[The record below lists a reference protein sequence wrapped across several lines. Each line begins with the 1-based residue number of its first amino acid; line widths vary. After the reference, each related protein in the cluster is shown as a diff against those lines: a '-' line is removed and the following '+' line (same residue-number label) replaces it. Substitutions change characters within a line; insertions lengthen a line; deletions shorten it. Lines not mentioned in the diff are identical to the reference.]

1 MITDLGFLQPV
12 TRMKVMVTFMRMNH
26 PPATPVL
33 ALPQGWAFEDN
44 VHLSVPQY
52 RSLHFGVGRQ
62 CCWWMRQVLSDKALG
77 QLLAT
82 APIKIGLLRE
92 REHIRGFYELNFTDP
107 QNVNLAYFGLLP
119 EAIGQGVGRAF
130 LDGVLRRAWAS
141 NPGTVRVN
149 TCTADHPRALPLYKQ
164 MGFAVIRRV
173 EEEWD
178 VPDRLGLDIPAHL
191 RV

>member
-1 MITDLGFLQPV
+1 
-12 TRMKVMVTFMRMNH
+12 MKVTVTFMRMTH
-26 PPATPVL
+26 PPATPAL
-33 ALPQGWAFEDN
+33 ALPQGWAFEDD

-52 RSLHFGVGRQ
+52 RSLHFGVGRP

-141 NPGTVRVN
+141 NPRTVRVN